1 MDKLTMKGIV
11 SNNPEVIEKL
21 DKSIVDEEGNL
32 IAKANSKVIKL
43 GISAKGDFKS
53 NSNAIAE
60 EDFDLLIGKTCD
72 LIKEKV
78 SDMKSGIIDK
88 NPYKADKSCA
98 CTYCEFASVCNF
110 DIKFEDNSYH
120 KIYKKSLDEVIEK
133 LKSKDEIQLDDDLT
147 EFESI
152 EESKED

>member
-1 MDKLTMKGIV
+1 MD
-11 SNNPEVIEKL
+11 
-21 DKSIVDEEGNL
+21 
-32 IAKANSKVIKL
+32 
-43 GISAKGDFKS
+43 IS
-53 NSNAIAE
+53 
-60 EDFDLLIGKTCD
+60 
-72 LIKEKV
+72 
-78 SDMKSGIIDK
+78 
-88 NPYKADKSCA
+88 
-98 CTYCEFASVCNF
+98 NF